1 MSLAKGR
8 HDRALFVINS
18 LAGGG
23 AERVFTTIVRHSEA
37 MRPHCNISVAL
48 LDEEAHEAYALP
60 NWVDVVR
67 LDCKGSLLR
76 SILRLSRLVRHLRPS
91 VTLSF
96 LTRANVAAI
105 LAGRWTRHKVVI
117 SERVNTTAHLATGRI
132 AMISRGLVR
141 WTYPSAD
148 RIIAVSD
155 GVRKTL
161 IDDFAVAPERVVA
174 IHNPVDVNAIRLLGA
189 APDPLGATSSDWV
202 TMGRLVANKNTALAI
217 RAFAESSLP
226 GRLFVLGDGPMRTE
240 LTDLAREKGVGDRV
254 IFAGFLPNPYA
265 VIARCR
271 AYILPSNAE
280 GFPNAMVE
288 AMALGVPALATDC
301 PSGPA
306 EILEVAGAG
315 SRPAKGR
322 GGFLVRLGDSAMLA
336 QAMGAVMDEATR
348 IDLSIQAARRVED
361 YGIGKTVTLFWDVML
376 ADMPE
381 MGRELP

>member
-1 MSLAKGR
+1 
-8 HDRALFVINS
+8 LFVINS

-37 MRPHCNISVAL
+37 MRSYGGISVAL
-48 LDEEAHEAYALP
+48 LDTETHEAYVLP
-60 NWVDVVR
+60 DWINVVR

-76 SILRLSRLVRHLRPS
+76 SILRLSALVRRLRPS

-105 LAGRWTRHKVVI
+105 LARRWTRDRVVI
-117 SERVNTTAHLATGRI
+117 SERVNTTAHLATGRM
-132 AMISRGLVR
+132 AMVSRALVR
-141 WTYPSAD
+141 WTYPCAD

-155 GVRKTL
+155 GVRQTL
-161 IDDFAVAPERVVA
+161 IDDFAVAPERAVV
-174 IHNPVDVNAIRLLGA
+174 IHNPVDVDAIRLLGA
-189 APDPLGATSSDWV
+189 APDSVGATSADWV

-217 RAFAESSLP
+217 RAFAESGLP

-240 LTDLAREKGVGDRV
+240 LADLARKKGVSDRV
-254 IFAGFLPNPYA
+254 IFAGFLSNPYA

-271 AYILPSNAE
+271 AFILPSNAE

-306 EILEVAGAG
+306 EILEATVEGNE
-315 SRPAKGR
+315 PATGR
-322 GGFLVRLGDSAMLA
+322 GGLLVRLGDSAMLA
-336 QAMGAVMDEATR
+336 QAMGAVMDDAMRTT
-348 IDLSIQAARRVED
+348 LSIQAARRVED
-361 YGIGKTVTLFWDVML
+361 YGIEKTVNLFWDAML
-376 ADMPE
+376 AGAPE
-381 MGRELP
+381 GKRELP